1 VNEASERGAVGRRSV
16 EAARARTSARL
27 SGAFSSF
34 LCRPASSSAP
44 ILKREPRRKFPATV
58 YTSLTPFSASFRNNA
73 DDRQSAGA
81 PKTARSL
88 APRGERR
95 CRRSR
100 GRNRPWPCSARH
112 RMGRAARRSILVR
125 FSPPSAR
132 RSTTGT
138 SRDRARSRARR
149 GDAAGRAEEALSSAK
164 RALGRSFVLYDA
176 AKARDTGR
184 RSAGSPSHEMIEAL
198 NSRRIAFAAQPI
210 VEAQS
215 RAVAF
220 REALMRIRTDD
231 RLVSAGA
238 ILPAF
243 ERAGLMPLVDAR
255 MLELVADH
263 LAGHGEWASI
273 TCRGGIAARRC
284 WPATKASR
292 RRGTRPE
299 DAISVTAPRASPA
312 CRPSDA

>member
-1 VNEASERGAVGRRSV
+1 MPAKPRAQSTMAMLGAASHGQGCAPLDPRKVLTAIGEAVYDWDLARPRAITRPTRRRCWPCRGGALER
-16 EAARARTSARL
+16 EARAWPLLRPLRRGQGARY
-27 SGAFSSF
+27 
-34 LCRPASSSAP
+34 RPA
-44 ILKREPRRKFPATV
+44 F
-58 YTSLTPFSASFRNNA
+58 
-73 DDRQSAGA
+73 
-81 PKTARSL
+81 
-88 APRGERR
+88 
-95 CRRSR
+95 
-100 GRNRPWPCSARH
+100 
-112 RMGRAARRSILVR
+112 
-125 FSPPSAR
+125 
-132 RSTTGT
+132 
-138 SRDRARSRARR
+138 
-149 GDAAGRAEEALSSAK
+149 
-164 RALGRSFVLYDA
+164 
-176 AKARDTGR
+176 
-184 RSAGSPSHEMIEAL
+184 AGSPSHEMIEAL
-198 NSRRIAFAAQPI
+198 NSRRIAFAAQPV

-238 ILPAF
+238 ILPAI
-243 ERAGLMPLVDAR
+243 ERTGLMPLVDAR